1 MPKINKNKNKNL
13 QSECLVKF
21 ALRNVILN
29 EFLLI
34 LFSLFDVYE
43 LWEHLLKKIINDK
56 SNHP

>member
-1 MPKINKNKNKNL
+1 
-13 QSECLVKF
+13 
-21 ALRNVILN
+21 
-29 EFLLI
+29 LI